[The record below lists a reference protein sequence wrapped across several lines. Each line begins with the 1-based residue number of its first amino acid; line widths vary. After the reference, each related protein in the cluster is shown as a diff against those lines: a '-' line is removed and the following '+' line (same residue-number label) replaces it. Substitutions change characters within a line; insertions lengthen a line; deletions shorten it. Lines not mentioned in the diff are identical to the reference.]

1 MILLLCQE
9 AWRGLIVSFKNQA
22 KPGMER
28 VKMPTPRFSFT
39 NEQSASNKIPRQI
52 NRNLI
57 FNQIRTRQPISRA
70 DLARVSGLQRSTVS
84 LIVEELLAE
93 KWIVEGSMGRPP
105 RGRRPTF
112 LNLNCQRG
120 VLALD
125 VHPADTNLAVLDLG
139 GNILA
144 QNQVAHPANPEKVIG
159 AIVGAILNMM
169 AGNKDRSFDGI
180 GMSLPAYLDRQLE
193 DSSFEKSV
201 FAPNVNWPIAR
212 IKSSVERATGL
223 PVVVDN
229 VANACALS
237 EVWFGLS
244 DGMHDLVVVSVSEGI
259 GTGIFVNGTI
269 LRGLGGS
276 AGQFGHVQVD
286 PNGMMCTCGNRGCWE
301 TVASNCAGMHYYA
314 DIVGHRLPAFKDLVK
329 LADAGDPAAIAA
341 IDKMC
346 IELGHGMQMIAS
358 TLAPSEIVVVGDITT
373 LWHLAGPRVEAELR
387 RNPSIKVPKLRPAQ
401 EGAKARLRS
410 AVALVMNE
418 HLL

>member
-1 MILLLCQE
+1 
-9 AWRGLIVSFKNQA
+9 
-22 KPGMER
+22 
-28 VKMPTPRFSFT
+28 MPPSRISFT

-84 LIVEELLAE
+84 LIVEELIAE
-93 KWIVEGSMGRPP
+93 KWIVEGSMGRLP

-112 LNLNCQRG
+112 LNLNSQRG

-125 VHPADTNLAVLDLG
+125 IHPVDTALAVLDLG
-139 GNILA
+139 GKIIA
-144 QNQVAHPANPEKVIG
+144 QNQIAHPANPEKVIG
-159 AIVGAILNMM
+159 AIVDAILNMI
-169 AGNKDRSFDGI
+169 AGNKDRSFYGI
-180 GMSLPAYLDRQLE
+180 GMSLPAYLDRQL
-193 DSSFEKSV
+193 DNSNFEKSV
-201 FAPNVNWPIAR
+201 FAPNVSWPIGR

-237 EVWFGLS
+237 EVWFGVS
-244 DGMHDLVVVSVSEGI
+244 DSMHDLVVVNVSEGI
-259 GTGIFVNGTI
+259 GTGIFVNGRI

-276 AGQFGHVQVD
+276 AGEYGHVQVD
-286 PNGMMCTCGNRGCWE
+286 PNGMLCTCGNRGCWE

-314 DIVGHRLPAFKDLVK
+314 DIVGKRLPDFESLLK
-329 LADAGDPAAIAA
+329 LADTGVPAAIAA
-341 IDKMC
+341 INKMC
-346 IELGHGMQMIAS
+346 IELGRGMQIIAC

-373 LWHLAGPRVEAELR
+373 LWRLTGPMIEEEMR
-387 RNPSIKVPKLRPAQ
+387 RNPTIKFPELRPAQ
-401 EGAKARLRS
+401 EGGKARLRS